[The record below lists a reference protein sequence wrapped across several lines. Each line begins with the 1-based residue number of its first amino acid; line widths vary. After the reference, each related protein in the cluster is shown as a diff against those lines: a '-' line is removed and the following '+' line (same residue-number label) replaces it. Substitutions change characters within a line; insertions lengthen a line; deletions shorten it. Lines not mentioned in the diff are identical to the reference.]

1 MQWSK
6 ICQIIIILSEE
17 FRNGFLELLKEKEA
31 YLYKYKDSF
40 REWSGY
46 KLPNRCEFF
55 ASLKSECISSID
67 TLGDY
72 HDL

>member
-31 YLYKYKDSF
+31 YLYKYKESF
-40 REWSGY
+40 RE
-46 KLPNRCEFF
+46 
-55 ASLKSECISSID
+55 
-67 TLGDY
+67 
-72 HDL
+72 